1 MSTYET
7 LLVECTDDVL
17 LVTLNRPEKMNAI
30 NRRMIDEIRSVL
42 SDHRCSPP
50 GTMILTGAGEK
61 CFAAGA
67 DIAELL
73 ERRAGDALANING
86 SLFDEVARFPAP
98 TIAAIRG
105 VALGGGL
112 ELALACDLR
121 VCGRGSLLG
130 QPEVSLGILPAAGA
144 TVRLPR
150 LVGHAL
156 ARELIFT
163 GVRIPAQ
170 RAYEIGLVNR
180 VVEDVQVLDEA
191 RALAASINRNSR
203 EAVRWAKAALDLQTD
218 EGDGGFAKM
227 AQSILFESEEK
238 RRRMTAFLEKQKSR
252 GA

>member
-1 MSTYET
+1 MPTYET
-7 LLVECTDDVL
+7 LLVDETDGVL
-17 LVTLNRPEKMNAI
+17 LVTLNRPEKFNAI
-30 NRRMIDEIRSVL
+30 NRLMVDEIRTVL
-42 SDHRCSPP
+42 NDHRGSPP
-50 GTMILTGAGEK
+50 AAMIFTGAGEK
-61 CFAAGA
+61 SFAAGA

-73 ERRAGDALANING
+73 ERKAADALANING

-121 VCGRGSLLG
+121 VCGKGSLLG
-130 QPEVSLGILPAAGA
+130 QPEVSLGILPGAGA

-150 LVGHAL
+150 IVGQAL

-163 GVRIPAQ
+163 GARIPAQ

-180 VVEDVQVLDEA
+180 VVEDARVLDEA
-191 RALAASINRNSR
+191 RALAASIQKNSR
-203 EAVRWAKAALDLQTD
+203 EAVRWAKAALDQQTD
-218 EGDGGFAKM
+218 QGDGGFAKM
-227 AQSILFESEEK
+227 AQSILFESDEK

-252 GA
+252 GG